1 MAIPKSLSNN
11 ICYYI
16 IFGVYAVYGILY
28 AIKHNFSFRIIGRIV
43 FVLGECMMVA
53 VFAFF
58 LFKPDLLTN
67 YSLDFLCIG
76 ALFLMDVAHHIAEGV
91 HFYRSGTSP
100 DTDSQKITP

>member
-1 MAIPKSLSNN
+1 MAVAKSLSNN

-53 VFAFF
+53 VFAE
-58 LFKPDLLTN
+58 DLGFVQVLHGDYMRIVYYANPKYYKDYHGIIPVVT
-67 YSLDFLCIG
+67 F
-76 ALFLMDVAHHIAEGV
+76 
-91 HFYRSGTSP
+91 
-100 DTDSQKITP
+100 SQTVMYGNLLGYIDE